1 MEKTL
6 KELADYVG
14 GDVIGDKNIKIKGVM
29 GIEEAGEGYITFIS
43 NKKYIKNLEHTEA
56 SAIIASPDT
65 VVKDKNLLV
74 AKNPYLAFAKIV
86 DLMMNPEPVYPG
98 TLDESARI
106 SNTAKLGNNVT
117 AYPFVFIGENV
128 KVAENVVLYPG
139 VYIGDDCQIGKDT
152 IIHPNAVIHKGT
164 IIGERVVIHSN
175 VVLGCSGYGYAPD
188 GKTYYKIPQVG
199 ITVVE
204 DDVDIGANSTINR
217 GVMGETRIK
226 RGTKID
232 SEVMIAHNVEIG
244 EDTLVTSQVGIA
256 GSVQIGNNVILAGGS
271 GVAGHIKVGDNVKLG
286 GWSGAIKDLPSGGTF
301 LGTPA
306 IEIGRMRKC
315 FILMQRLPEMKE
327 SIRGLQEKIEEIEK
341 QLGSDQE
348 S

>member
-14 GDVIGDKNIKIKGVM
+14 GDVVGDENIKIKGVM
-29 GIEEAGEGYITFIS
+29 AIEEAREGYITFIS
-43 NKKYIKNLEHTEA
+43 NRKYIKELEQTGA

-65 VVKDKNLLV
+65 EVKDKNLLIT
-74 AKNPYLAFAKIV
+74 KNPYLAFAKVV
-86 DLMMNPEPVYPG
+86 DLMMNPEAVYPG
-98 TLDESARI
+98 TLDDSARI
-106 SNTAKLGNNVT
+106 SDTAEIGHNVT
-117 AYPFVFIGENV
+117 VYPFAFIGENA
-128 KVAENVVLYPG
+128 KVANNVVLYPG
-139 VYIGDDCQIGKDT
+139 VYIGDDCEIGKDT

-188 GKTYYKIPQVG
+188 GKSYYKIPQVG
-199 ITVVE
+199 IAVIE
-204 DDVDIGANSTINR
+204 DDVDIGANTTINR

-232 SEVMIAHNVEIG
+232 SEVIIAHNVEIG

-256 GSVQIGNNVILAGGS
+256 GSVQVGNNVILAGGS
-271 GVAGHIKVGDNVKLG
+271 GVAGHIKVGDNVRLG
-286 GWSGAIKDLPSGGTF
+286 GWSGAIKDLPAGGTF

-306 IEIGRMRKC
+306 IEIERMRKC
-315 FILMQRLPEMKE
+315 FILMQRLPELKDTVK
-327 SIRGLQEKIEEIEK
+327 GLQKKIEQLEK
-341 QLGSDQE
+341 RLGPDQE

>member
-14 GDVIGDKNIKIKGVM
+14 GEVAGDGNIKIKGVM
-29 GIEEAGEGYITFIS
+29 TIDEATEGYITFVS
-43 NKKYIKNLEHTEA
+43 NKRYIRKLEQTGA
-56 SAIIASPDT
+56 SAIIVSPDID
-65 VVKDKNLLV
+65 VKDKNLLIT
-74 AKNPYLAFAKIV
+74 KNPYLAFAKVV
-86 DLMMNPEPVYPG
+86 DLMMNPEEVYSG
-98 TLDESARI
+98 TVDDSARV
-106 SNTAKLGNNVT
+106 SDSAELGSNVT
-117 AYPFVFIGENV
+117 AYPFVFIGENA
-128 KVAENVVLYPG
+128 KVADNVVLYPG
-139 VYIGDDCQIGKDT
+139 VYIGDDCRIGKDT

-188 GKTYYKIPQVG
+188 GKTYYKIPQIG
-199 ITVVE
+199 ITVIE
-204 DDVDIGANSTINR
+204 DDVDIGANTTINR
-217 GVMGETRIK
+217 AVLGETRIR

-271 GVAGHIKVGDNVKLG
+271 GVAGHIKVGDNVKVG
-286 GWSGAIKDLPSGGTF
+286 GWTGVTKNLPSGGTF

-306 IEIGRMRKC
+306 IEIERMRKC
-315 FILMQRLPEMKE
+315 YMIIQKLPEMRETVKD
-327 SIRGLQEKIEEIEK
+327 LQRKIK
-341 QLGSDQE
+341 QLEEKLEKWKD
-348 S
+348 